1 MKKSGILWLC
11 ISAVLFCGIA
21 LSGCA
26 LKEDHKK
33 SEVDDVKKESP
44 QPVNLLE
51 DSERMGYKRNEIEE
65 VPVGYNQACKASGT
79 IETLEYT
86 AKDYT
91 GSDKEGKKRAR
102 VYLPNGYD
110 EEREYPIFYLMHGS
124 GDDES
129 WYFGETEKTS
139 DSFLGNLL
147 DHMIAGGE
155 LEPCIVCT
163 PTYKNEYCQED
174 SQCTKVFYNELVN
187 DLIPALEGKYAT
199 AYRRLCEE
207 REDEEEQDSFVQKAE
222 EKTRLCRAFGGFSM
236 GALTTWN
243 VFQHSLKEVG
253 FFMPVSGEDWGVSG
267 SEKQAEVM
275 VSSVEE
281 QQISPEDF
289 RLFAGCGG
297 ESDLAY
303 SGMVD
308 MLEAMREQNEIF
320 GYTEDFSTGNFYYGI
335 WEKGGHDVRTV
346 CTMVY
351 NGLPQF
357 FEKEPDHLRS
367 WADSILTEKMPEKM
381 DQRDEYVDYGRWV
394 TKSYDSQTAG
404 RKTKINVLLPAYYD
418 KERTYP
424 VLYLLHGYYDDENW
438 MKNTTESRIIL
449 GNMMA
454 QGLTKEMIVVCPY
467 IFCSKER
474 KTCTEMNLENSLA
487 YDNFI
492 YDLEKDVMPFIQKT
506 FSVAEGKENTAIA
519 GFSMGGRE
527 ALYIG
532 IRHPEQFGYVG
543 AVCPAPGLIPGT
555 DKEQL
560 PGQLSAEEVRYDEE
574 SGAPYLIYLAG
585 AKEDTAVGDTPAQI
599 HDLLE
604 HNSVD
609 HIWQLFNHTGHDRSS
624 VEIYLYNYLQMLF
637 K

>member
-1 MKKSGILWLC
+1 MKKNGNLWMHVIAILLVC
-11 ISAVLFCGIA
+11 MA

-26 LKEDHKK
+26 LEKNPKK
-33 SEVDDVKKESP
+33 SEGDSGKKESP
-44 QPVNLLE
+44 EPVNLLE
-51 DSERMGYKRNEIEE
+51 DSQKMRYKRNEIEE
-65 VPVGYNQACKASGT
+65 VPGGYVQTCKNSGT
-79 IETLEYT
+79 IEILEYT

-91 GSDKEGKKRAR
+91 GSEKECDKRAK
-102 VYLPNGYD
+102 VYLPYGYD
-110 EEREYPIFYLMHGS
+110 EERIYPVFYLMHGG

-129 WYFGETEKTS
+129 WYFGETDKTP
-139 DSFLGNLL
+139 DSTLGCLL

-174 SQCTKVFYNELVN
+174 AKCTEVFYKELVN

-199 AYRRLCEE
+199 AFRQLCKESE
-207 REDEEEQDSFVQKAE
+207 SVDEQDSFVQRAE
-222 EKTRLCRAFGGFSM
+222 ETTRLCRAFGGFSM
-236 GALTTWN
+236 GSLTTWK

-275 VSSVEE
+275 VSRVKE
-281 QQISPEDF
+281 QQILPEDF

-303 SGMVD
+303 TGMVA
-308 MLEAMREQNEIF
+308 MLEAMRQQEDTF
-320 GYTEDFSTGNFYYGI
+320 RYTEDFSTGNFYYEV
-335 WEKGGHDVRTV
+335 WEKGGHDVNTV

-357 FEKEPDHLRS
+357 FEKEPDYLES
-367 WADSILTEKMPEKM
+367 WAESILTGKLPQKMK
-381 DQRDEYVDYGRWV
+381 QQDEYSEYGKWV
-394 TKSYDSQTAG
+394 TKSYYSQTAE
-404 RKTKINVLLPAYYD
+404 RETNINVLLPAYYD

-424 VLYLLHGYYDDENW
+424 VLYLLHGYFDDENW
-438 MKNTTESRIIL
+438 MKDHTDLKRIL

-467 IFCSKER
+467 IFCSKES

-492 YDLEKDVMPFIQKT
+492 HDLEKDVMPFIEKT
-506 FSVAEGKENTAIA
+506 YSVAKGKENTAIA

-543 AVCPAPGLIPGT
+543 AVCPAPGLTPGV
-555 DKEQL
+555 DKEQH
-560 PGQLSAEEVRYDEE
+560 PGQLSPEEVRFEE
-574 SGAPYLIYLAG
+574 GSDAPYLIYLAG
-585 AKEDTAVGDTPAQI
+585 AEEDAAVGDAPAQI

-604 HNSVD
+604 HNSVN
-609 HIWQLFNHTGHDRSS
+609 HIWQLFQDTGHDQSS